1 MLIDDATP
9 HASAA
14 HPGVRA
20 LALSGALAVVV
31 TVVMIGAMDLRQAT
45 ESVTLLR
52 RTISQYALGPQRWV
66 FDSAVLLLAAGSAA
80 ILAALVHRGLARWRS
95 GGAVALLLWSLGLV
109 VVVLFPKNDWS
120 RGGDEISGHVHRF
133 GSLLAFVS
141 LPVAALLLARPW
153 LRDAVWGVHARWSF
167 GLGAAS
173 VVAFS
178 PLLLAIVRSAVGG
191 TPWWRL
197 VPLGYVERALV
208 LVEVMAVLAIGVWA
222 VAACARP
229 KVSSWP
235 PGTI

>member
-1 MLIDDATP
+1 VLIDDATP
-9 HASAA
+9 ATSSA

-20 LALSGALAVVV
+20 LALSGALAVVA

-45 ESVTLLR
+45 ESVSLLR

-66 FDSAVLLLAAGSAA
+66 FDSAVLLLAAGSVA

-95 GGAVALLLWSLGLV
+95 GGGVALLLWSLGLTI
-109 VVVLFPKNDWS
+109 VVLFPKNDWS

-141 LPVAALLLARPW
+141 LPFAALLLARPW
-153 LRDAVWGVHARWSF
+153 LRDATWGRYARWSF
-167 GLGAAS
+167 WLGAAS

-178 PLLLAIVRSAVGG
+178 PLLFAVLRSAVVG
-191 TPWWRL
+191 TPWWRMI
-197 VPLGYVERALV
+197 PLGYVERALV
-208 LVEVMAVLAIGVWA
+208 LTEVMAVLAIGVWA
-222 VAACARP
+222 VAACSRP
-229 KVSSWP
+229 KVISWP